1 MYIVCMYIVYIHK
14 IATYVYVPRK
24 LLVFT
29 SKIACEVKLFASKWG
44 SNKLVSQALENSIVK
59 VYKSSTYKLH

>member
-1 MYIVCMYIVYIHK
+1 M
-14 IATYVYVPRK
+14 YVYVPRK
-24 LLVFT
+24 LLVIT

-44 SNKLVSQALENSIVK
+44 SNKLVSQGLENSIVK